1 MLKVGAIVV
10 TFRTPKRMLQN
21 CLASLRSSGIQNI
34 SVINNTKENNPGFAA
49 AANTGAARLPNK
61 YLLFINPDA
70 SLTPGAGEIAQDYL
84 DNHPNVGIVGLL
96 LTSPAGH
103 PEACS
108 FGATVTPLSLITRHF
123 ARQHR
128 PKSPTPV
135 GWVSGGAMI
144 IRRDLFRQLGGF
156 DPRFFLYWEDVDLC
170 RRARQAGH
178 HTVLLPQAK
187 AIHQRGASLT
197 RGQRKTKLY
206 DQSADKY
213 FCKHYPDMICLL
225 AKSARSLYRFFS
237 PLSS

>member
-1 MLKVGAIVV
+1 MNVGAVVV
-10 TFRTPKRMLQN
+10 TYQTPKRILQN
-21 CLASLRSSGIQNI
+21 CLASLRANGIQNI

-49 AANTGAARLPNK
+49 AANTGAARLSNN

-70 SLTPGAGEIAQDYL
+70 SLTPGAGETAQNYL
-84 DNHPNVGIVGLL
+84 DNHPNIGIVGLL
-96 LTSPAGH
+96 LTSLTGH
-103 PEACS
+103 PETCS
-108 FGATVTPLSLITRHF
+108 FGATVTPLSLVTRHF
-123 ARQHR
+123 IR
-128 PKSPTPV
+128 PRVPTKPTPV

-144 IRRDLFRQLGGF
+144 IHRDLFRQLGGF

-170 RRARQAGH
+170 RRAYQAGWQII
-178 HTVLLPQAK
+178 LLPQAK
-187 AIHQRGASLT
+187 AIHQRGISLKDK
-197 RGQRKTKLY
+197 QLKTKTY